1 MTVVDFEVAAAVVAG
16 FASVAIAQ
24 SVVAA
29 VSSLLVGSVAV
40 VAAPVANNK
49 AVADNTAIY
58 EEGILVHF
66 EDIHT
71 VHCLVKRIDILA

>member
-1 MTVVDFEVAAAVVAG
+1 MTVDDYEVAAAVVVAG
-16 FASVAIAQ
+16 FAIAQ

-29 VSSLLVGSVAV
+29 GLSLFVGSVAV
-40 VAAPVANNK
+40 VAAAVANNI